1 MKFVARA
8 VLHRRQK
15 ACSRGPDR
23 KTPRSNSGAVAQHR
37 RLAVRQPAASGRG
50 FPRAIAAK
58 RRCGVGRKRQI
69 AGQDGL
75 HRDEGLRHVASLAE
89 KIEPAPHTRSA
100 APARKRFMRER
111 EIARA
116 SAHAARIAPSRRAR
130 RAAHGGTRRGLKPPP
145 ARRMQKR
152 HMPRSAIH
160 GAPIVAPPRPLRRP
174 HPGHAR
180 RPFTRRPRMRLRMRS
195 NAHGRACA
203 TRRRPARRAIA
214 TNRESAR
221 RGLPRPL
228 EFDCTDRGCA
238 TESKF
243 LEMSAQPARRA
254 RSTMQARARNDT
266 RPRL

>member
-1 MKFVARA
+1 
-8 VLHRRQK
+8 
-15 ACSRGPDR
+15 
-23 KTPRSNSGAVAQHR
+23 
-37 RLAVRQPAASGRG
+37 
-50 FPRAIAAK
+50 
-58 RRCGVGRKRQI
+58 
-69 AGQDGL
+69 
-75 HRDEGLRHVASLAE
+75 
-89 KIEPAPHTRSA
+89 
-100 APARKRFMRER
+100 MRER

-221 RGLPRPL
+221 RGLPRSL

-254 RSTMQARARNDT
+254 RSTMQARARTTRGRVSNNCDFRAKT
-266 RPRL
+266 SEAMSGRGFAMSRPVGPRRAISAGERPRAGRDRVCRRRPHRAARATSNAPCRRACAHGHASASDARSAGHRIAQDWRAKA

>member
-1 MKFVARA
+1 MSLRLLRKSSRRRILEAP
-8 VLHRRQK
+8 HRRESVSCGNADS
-15 ACSRGPDR
+15 ACERPCR
-23 KTPRSNSGAVAQHR
+23 AHR
-37 RLAVRQPAASGRG
+37 
-50 FPRAIAAK
+50 
-58 RRCGVGRKRQI
+58 
-69 AGQDGL
+69 
-75 HRDEGLRHVASLAE
+75 AE
-89 KIEPAPHTRSA
+89 P
-100 APARKRFMRER
+100 
-111 EIARA
+111 
-116 SAHAARIAPSRRAR
+116 PSHRAR

-152 HMPRSAIH
+152 RMPRSAIH

-214 TNRESAR
+214 TNRENAR
-221 RGLPRPL
+221 RGLPRSL

-254 RSTMQARARNDT
+254 RSTMKARARNDT